1 MYKLFFKKAATTEFV
16 DITKFISNLITSD
29 NLDSL
34 SVEMSFNVPKN
45 PKDKYLAAPAP
56 IISCGD
62 RIKLMNDDTEV
73 FRGIVLNVGLDGS
86 VKANDYGFYLNKSE
100 VIFQCNKVSA
110 STAIK
115 TLCRD
120 NSIKVGNIVSI
131 PTVIDK
137 NYVGVAPSEIIK
149 DILEQATAEQGK
161 NYFFKVEQDQLNV
174 YEYPKKPISALYK
187 QVSGNSFDLT
197 WLLGEVSGSKNIEE
211 MKNSIKVI
219 SNENEEVKKL
229 AEASDKSSTVNF
241 GLLQKIEILTSEN
254 SQNPQTIANTKLKEL
269 NVISEDYS
277 VGNML
282 GSDDV
287 KSGVMLQFSSTEY
300 GIAGYFIVTDVTHNY
315 GTTHTMSLGIKRVER
330 A

>member
-1 MYKLFFKKAATTEFV
+1 MYKLICNNT
-16 DITKFISNLITSD
+16 DITKFISNLTTSD

-34 SVEMSFNVPKN
+34 SVELSFTIPKK
-45 PKDKYLAAPAP
+45 PKDKYLTASAPK
-56 IISCGD
+56 INCGD
-62 RIKLMNDDTEV
+62 EIKLKNDDTEI
-73 FRGIVLNVGLDGS
+73 FSGIVLNVGFDGN
-86 VKANDYGFYLNKSE
+86 VKANDKGFNLNKSE

-110 STAIK
+110 SIAIEK
-115 TLCRD
+115 LCSN
-120 NSIKVGNIVSI
+120 NSIRVGNIVSI

-137 NYVGVAPSEIIK
+137 NYIGVSPSEIIK

-161 NYFFKVEQDQLNV
+161 NYFFKVEKDQLNV
-174 YEYPKKPISALYK
+174 YEYPTKPITALYK
-187 QVSGNSFDLT
+187 QVSGNSFDVT

-211 MKNSIKVI
+211 MKNCIKVI
-219 SNENEEVKKL
+219 SNENEEINNL
-229 AEASDKSSTVNF
+229 AEASDDSSIVKY
-241 GLLQKIEILTSEN
+241 GLLQKVETLTSED
-254 SQNPQTIANTKLKEL
+254 SQSPQSIANLKLKEL

-287 KSGVMLQFSSTEY
+287 KSGVMLQFSSTDY